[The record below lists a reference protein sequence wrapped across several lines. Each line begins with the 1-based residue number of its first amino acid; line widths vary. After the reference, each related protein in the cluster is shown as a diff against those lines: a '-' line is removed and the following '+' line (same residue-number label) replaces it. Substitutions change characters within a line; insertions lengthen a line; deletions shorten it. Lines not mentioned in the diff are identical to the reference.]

1 MKTNMTKPTKNLH
14 SARAVPPKRTFEA
27 ELATL
32 NALRHLSA
40 AVAAPEVAQAL
51 THRNNLIVSKAAT
64 LAQHHHLIS
73 LVSNLAAAFPR
84 FLEDSTESDPQ
95 CWAKN
100 ALAKT
105 LAAFEYQ
112 EQEFFLTGM
121 RHIQLEGGWGGS
133 SDTAGTLRG
142 TCALALVQCRE
153 LNSHRL
159 LVHLVPLLADKELP
173 VRVNVVRAIEQ
184 VGTDS
189 AALLLRLLAELA
201 SDAPEV
207 LGACYSGV
215 LAIEGP
221 SALDWVAQFLRR
233 EDDPAAEAAMA
244 IAQTHTPEAFRLLQ
258 TTFRAARDP
267 WFLTTVLTAIAL
279 TRQQEATDWL
289 IDLIK
294 NDDVQA
300 AAAHEALCR
309 SAPSAA
315 TQDRLKQLGR
325 PCA

>member
-1 MKTNMTKPTKNLH
+1 
-14 SARAVPPKRTFEA
+14 VPPKRTFEA

-32 NALRHLSA
+32 NALRDLSPA
-40 AVAAPEVAQAL
+40 FAAPEVAKAL
-51 THRNNLIVSKAAT
+51 TLRNNLIVSKAAT
-64 LAQHHHLIS
+64 LALHHHLTS
-73 LVSNLAAAFPR
+73 LMPNLAAAFPR
-84 FLEDSTESDPQ
+84 FLENSTKTDPQ

-112 EQEFFLTGM
+112 EQVLFLTGM
-121 RHIQLEGGWGGS
+121 RHIQLEPGWGGS
-133 SDTAGTLRG
+133 ADTAGTLRG

-153 LNSHRL
+153 LDSHRL

-173 VRVNVVRAIEQ
+173 VRVNVVRAFEQ
-184 VGTDS
+184 IGTDS

-215 LAIEGP
+215 LAIEGS
-221 SALDWVAQFLRR
+221 SALDWAARFLRG

-244 IAQTHTPEAFRLLQ
+244 IAETHTPEAFRLLQ
-258 TTFRAARDP
+258 TTFGAALDT
-267 WFLTTVLTAIAL
+267 WFRTTVLAAIAL

-289 IDLIK
+289 IDLIA

-309 SAPSAA
+309 SAPSVA
-315 TQDRLKQLGR
+315 TRDRLKQLGR
-325 PCA
+325 PCG

>member
-1 MKTNMTKPTKNLH
+1 
-14 SARAVPPKRTFEA
+14 VPPKRTFEA

-32 NALRHLSA
+32 NALRDLSPGA
-40 AVAAPEVAQAL
+40 AAPEVAKAL
-51 THRNNLIVSKAAT
+51 TNRNNLIVSKAAT
-64 LAQHHHLIS
+64 LALHHHLTG
-73 LVSNLAAAFPR
+73 LMPNLAAAFPR
-84 FLEDSTESDPQ
+84 FLENSTESDPQ

-112 EQEFFLTGM
+112 EQELFLTGM
-121 RHIQLEGGWGGS
+121 RHIQLEGGWGGA

-184 VGTDS
+184 AGTDS

-221 SALDWVAQFLRR
+221 SALDWAARFLRR

-244 IAQTHTPEAFRLLQ
+244 IALTHLPEAFRLLQ
-258 TTFRAARDP
+258 TTFDAACDS
-267 WFLTTVLTAIAL
+267 WFRTTVLTAIAL

-289 IDLIK
+289 IDLIA

-309 SAPSAA
+309 SAPSVA

-325 PCA
+325 PCG

>member
-1 MKTNMTKPTKNLH
+1 
-14 SARAVPPKRTFEA
+14 VPPKRTFEA

-32 NALRHLSA
+32 EALRDLSPG
-40 AVAAPEVAQAL
+40 VAAPEVAKAL
-51 THRNNLIVSKAAT
+51 TLRNNLIVSKAAT
-64 LAQHHHLIS
+64 LALHHHLTS
-73 LVSNLAAAFPR
+73 LMPNLAAAFLR
-84 FLEDSTESDPQ
+84 FLENATKSDPQ

-112 EQEFFLTGM
+112 EQELFLTGM
-121 RHIQLEGGWGGS
+121 RHIQLEPVWGGS
-133 SDTAGTLRG
+133 ADTAGTLRG
-142 TCALALVQCRE
+142 TCALALAQCRE

-159 LVHLVPLLADKELP
+159 LVHLVPLLADKEIP

-221 SALDWVAQFLRR
+221 SALDWVARFLRP

-244 IAQTHTPEAFRLLQ
+244 IAQTHLPEAFRLLQ
-258 TTFRAARDP
+258 KTFDAARDP
-267 WFLTTVLTAIAL
+267 WFRTTVLTAIAL

-289 IDLIK
+289 IGLIA
-294 NDDVQA
+294 NDDVEA

-309 SAPSAA
+309 SAPSVA

-325 PCA
+325 PCG

>member
-1 MKTNMTKPTKNLH
+1 
-14 SARAVPPKRTFEA
+14 VPPKRTFEA

-32 NALRHLSA
+32 NALRDLSPG
-40 AVAAPEVAQAL
+40 VAAPEVAKAL
-51 THRNNLIVSKAAT
+51 TNRNNLIVSKAAT
-64 LAQHHHLIS
+64 LALHHHLTS
-73 LVSNLAAAFPR
+73 LVPSLAAAFAR
-84 FLEDSTESDPQ
+84 FLENSTESDPQ

-112 EQEFFLTGM
+112 EQELFLTGL
-121 RHIQLEGGWGGS
+121 RHIQLEGGWGGA
-133 SDTAGTLRG
+133 SDTAGPLRG

-159 LVHLVPLLADKELP
+159 LVHLVPVLADKELP

-201 SDAPEV
+201 SDGPEV

-221 SALDWVAQFLRR
+221 SALDWVARFLRP
-233 EDDPAAEAAMA
+233 EDDPAAEAAMV
-244 IAQTHTPEAFRLLQ
+244 IAQTHSPVAFRLLQ
-258 TTFRAARDP
+258 TTFDAARDP
-267 WFLTTVLTAIAL
+267 WFRTTVLTAIAL

-289 IDLIK
+289 IDLIA
-294 NDDVQA
+294 NDDVEA

-309 SAPSAA
+309 SGPSVA
-315 TQDRLKQLGR
+315 TQDRLKQLGK
-325 PCA
+325 PCG